1 MKMLKIFK
9 LLKLLSKSKSM
20 GVMIAI
26 DDFGAG
32 YSNFERLL
40 EFNPDILKNRWEIDK
55 KYSK

>member
-1 MKMLKIFK
+1 MLKIFK